1 MRLNQEK
8 LMVSRSSRFLVFFTV
23 FLICVPSL
31 YCQTAGK
38 SVSKSEL
45 LALVAG
51 NALSENIVHEV
62 QARGLSF
69 RVDDAFKAQ
78 LSTAGADSSLL
89 TAVASAK
96 TIHVS
101 DKPDGETEV
110 ALQNH
115 LSSAGRMLRAKQYQE
130 ATRELAAAL
139 QAGAHVEAGFVM
151 GDVLR
156 RQERFDLAANV
167 YQSILRE
174 EPSFPEVHTK
184 LAYML
189 YRTGDL
195 DGAMREASGVLA
207 QNPSNAEAHKNLGL
221 GLLGMSRFDGAIA
234 EFREALRIKRDYA
247 AAQLDLGLAFDYK
260 HDTKSAIEEYKKAN
274 TLDPDQA
281 DARYRLALALTSIS
295 DKEGAIREYREAKR
309 IDPERIDVRQNLSVL
324 LTDVDIF
331 SAVREFRELVAMAPD
346 FELAH
351 IGLGRAVA
359 RLGRWKEAETEYR
372 SAMEL
377 DPSDPTP
384 HNDLGYTFEQQQKD
398 DAALVEFVRAAQ
410 LDDASVHAHEGM
422 GRVYLRRKDY
432 QHAVAELRRAD
443 ALDTSRP
450 HNHSALGE
458 ALAGTGDIRGAI
470 AQMRLALALSPLDP
484 TIIAKLAPLL
494 EKNGDFNGALEQY
507 RLAADIAKT
516 DEAKNAYAAA
526 AERLKDKVKPA
537 LLPQPVTAAVSTPV
551 VPAAS
556 VTGPVDERIWR
567 QTLDTSIKALQER
580 RVDEAEASAKTAL
593 AMAEKSFTDQKLIES
608 TRQMAWVLTQERKY
622 AEAREAWQ
630 YDLKTSQKI
639 EGPASQEAI
648 HALEGIAGCAYFQK
662 DYATAASFYARAIQL
677 IEKLFGST
685 DVRVK
690 MDLHYLANAYQLMGD
705 FAKAEPIR
713 LQLLQA
719 NKSNDDD
726 GFTMLGDTLELAKLY
741 RDWGKFDKAEIYCR
755 KSLAEREKTYGEDSP
770 LLADSLQMLSDVLT
784 KLGKNAEAAQLKK
797 RHDDIV
803 ATPGGMASIN
813 H

>member
-1 MRLNQEK
+1 ML
-8 LMVSRSSRFLVFFTV
+8 SRSTHFFVFFTAV
-23 FLICVPSL
+23 LIGVPSL
-31 YCQTAGK
+31 YSQTAVK
-38 SVSKSEL
+38 PVSKSEL

-51 NALSENIVHEV
+51 NALSENIVREV
-62 QARGLSF
+62 QTRGLSF

-78 LSTAGADSSLL
+78 LSTAGADTTLL
-89 TAVASAK
+89 TALANAK
-96 TIHVS
+96 PIHAS

-115 LSSAGRMLRAKQYQE
+115 LSSAGRMLRVKQYQE
-130 ATRELAAAL
+130 ATHELTAAL
-139 QAGAHVEAGFVM
+139 QSGAHVEAGFVM

-156 RQERFDLAANV
+156 RQEVFDLAANV

-174 EPSFPEVHTK
+174 DPGFPEVHTK
-184 LAYML
+184 LAYVF

-221 GLLGMSRFDGAIA
+221 ALMAMSRFDGAIA
-234 EFREALRIKRDYA
+234 EFREALRIKGNYA
-247 AAQLDLGLAFDYK
+247 AAHLDLGLVFDYK
-260 HDTKSAIEEYKKAN
+260 HDTKSAIEEYRKAN
-274 TLDPDQA
+274 ALDPDNA
-281 DARYRLALALTSIS
+281 DAHFGLALALKNAGDI
-295 DKEGAIREYREAKR
+295 EGAIREYREAKR
-309 IDPERIDVRQNLSVL
+309 IDPERIDARHNLSL
-324 LTDVDIF
+324 LLIDVDTLA
-331 SAVREFRELVAMAPD
+331 AVREFRELVAMTPD
-346 FELAH
+346 FELGH
-351 IGLGRAVA
+351 IGLGMAVS
-359 RLGRWKEAETEYR
+359 RLGHWKEAETENR
-372 SAMEL
+372 KAMEL
-377 DPSDPTP
+377 DPSDPIP
-384 HNDLGYTFEQQQKD
+384 HSNLGYDFEQQHKD
-398 DAALVEFVRAAQ
+398 DAAMMEFARAAQ
-410 LDDASVHAHEGM
+410 LDDNSLYAHAGM

-450 HNHSALGE
+450 HNHSDLGE
-458 ALAGTGDIRGAI
+458 ALAGTGDLNGAI
-470 AQMRLALALSPLDP
+470 TQMRLALALSPQDP
-484 TIIAKLAPLL
+484 AIISKFAPIL

-516 DEAKNAYAAA
+516 EETKNAYATA
-526 AERLKDKVKPA
+526 AERLKSKVKSS
-537 LLPQPVTAAVSTPV
+537 LLPQPVTAAVSTPI

-556 VTGPVDERIWR
+556 IAGPVDEKTWR

-639 EGPASQEAI
+639 EGPESQESI
-648 HALEGIAGCAYFQK
+648 HAMDGIAGCAYFQK

-677 IEKLFGST
+677 TEKLFGST

-719 NKSNDDD
+719 DKSTGDD
-726 GFTMLGDTLELAKLY
+726 GFTMLGDTLELGKLY

-755 KSLAEREKTYGEDSP
+755 KSLAEREKTYGADSP

-784 KLGKNAEAAQLKK
+784 KLGKNAEAAQFKK

-803 ATPGGMASIN
+803 STSGGMASVN
-813 H
+813 R